1 MANEENKTDGTN
13 IACETNIMRPFLVD
27 PKVTMGWHFPP
38 SMLFRI
44 QTICKEKEYPV
55 DTAEE
60 VESVLLSFV
69 DYLDEK

>member
-1 MANEENKTDGTN
+1 MSDEQTKQEPANMAG
-13 IACETNIMRPFLVD
+13 ETNVMRRFLVD
-27 PKVTMGWHFPP
+27 PKQTMGWHFPP

-44 QTICKEKEYPV
+44 REICKEKEYPV

-60 VESVLLSFV
+60 VETVLLSFL